1 MVHMISQDKYSMII
15 DKPTQIVP
23 LNEPNPNS
31 RTFENKGTQA
41 ESVQYYDVENVRET
55 SGQCSPIS
63 KVSNQSIKYEHVSEG
78 VR

>member
-1 MVHMISQDKYSMII
+1 MII
-15 DKPTQIVP
+15 DKPTQIVL
-23 LNEPNPNS
+23 LNEPNL
-31 RTFENKGTQA
+31 RTFANKATQA

>member
-1 MVHMISQDKYSMII
+1 MIFQDKYSMII
-15 DKPTQIVP
+15 DKPTQIVL
-23 LNEPNPNS
+23 LNEPNS
-31 RTFENKGTQA
+31 RTFANKGTQA